1 MKVTE
6 KNKNTNKKYSG
17 RVFNQLGRIKI
28 QKKKVTAVMT
38 MKVTFLLSL
47 DGIWKVLMISPYFIF
62 QNYYNIQ
69 L

>member
-28 QKKKVTAVMT
+28 QKKKSNRCDDNEGNIFAELRWHLEGAYDLPI
-38 MKVTFLLSL
+38 FYFPELL
-47 DGIWKVLMISPYFIF
+47 
-62 QNYYNIQ
+62 
-69 L
+69 